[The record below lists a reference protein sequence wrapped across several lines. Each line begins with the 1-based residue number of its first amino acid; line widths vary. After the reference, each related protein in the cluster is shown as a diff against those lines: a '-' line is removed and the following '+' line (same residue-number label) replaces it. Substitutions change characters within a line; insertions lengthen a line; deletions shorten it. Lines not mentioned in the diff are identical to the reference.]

1 MKQKLKKLM
10 KNKKAVAL
18 IALVLVLLICLILI
32 KSVFFPGHGSKY
44 GNRLDGINKISF
56 TSSDKS
62 SITKFISDND
72 KVTEAK
78 LNIHGKIVNVIFN
91 VKEDTSLDDAKKI
104 ASESLEKFSDDI
116 EYIITKNDEKG
127 TEKEVTDENGKTTT
141 TTVKE
146 FPIMGYKN
154 SKSKEVVW

>member
-1 MKQKLKKLM
+1 MNNPGLTLKANSKK

-56 TSSDKS
+56 TRNDKS

-91 VKEDTSLDDAKKI
+91 VK
-104 ASESLEKFSDDI
+104 
-116 EYIITKNDEKG
+116 N
-127 TEKEVTDENGKTTT
+127 N
-141 TTVKE
+141 
-146 FPIMGYKN
+146 
-154 SKSKEVVW
+154 

>member
-1 MKQKLKKLM
+1 MFNI
-10 KNKKAVAL
+10 NKKCV
-18 IALVLVLLICLILI
+18 
-32 KSVFFPGHGSKY
+32 FPGHGSKY

-56 TSSDKS
+56 TRNDKS

-104 ASESLEKFSDDI
+104 ASESLEKFSDDVKNFYDI